1 MGCTI
6 PAPPPKSR
14 LRTSLLIL
22 LWLAL
27 SALAGWGS
35 YHVARDYAL
44 EGLQV
49 DGNHRLDLYTASL
62 QREIDKYA
70 FLPGVVAL
78 QPQVQSLLQV
88 PDDAGLTH
96 YVNHYLETL
105 SQRAGTLS
113 VYLLN
118 HSGRVLASSNWQRAD
133 SFVGENLSFR
143 PYVQQA
149 LSQGYGRYFGIGTTR
164 GEPGYYLTTT
174 LGQGTQRGIAVVK
187 VGLSLLEHSWAA
199 AESPVFVSDENTVL
213 MLSNVPQWRFSTLDV
228 LDDAQRARLKSSLK
242 YNQQAL
248 QPLNWKVLN
257 SAKQASNSVQL
268 VELPGGVNGVDDSPA
283 YSSGQFLAL
292 SRPLAGTPWKMT
304 VLLPLSSTLQLAQS
318 RAWLTAVMVALGL
331 MLLALLLQRR
341 RHLREQLAARQALQ
355 QAHDALERQVQQR
368 TAQLQNANPALQQ
381 EVAARVQAEATLR
394 AAQDELVQAGKLAVI
409 GKLSTEVAHELNQPL
424 AALRALAGNSQR
436 FLERSQTDM
445 VQSNLQRMADLSDRM
460 GRITGQLRNF
470 ARRSL
475 DMPQAVP
482 LADVMEPALALM
494 QPRMDRCGAE
504 VVCDIPAQLR
514 VLCDTNRVQQVLIN
528 LLGNA
533 LDAMLQHS
541 TPRIE
546 ICGEVKDGQAH
557 ISVRDH
563 GPGLS
568 EQALAHLFQPFF
580 TTKLKG
586 EGLGLGL
593 SLSSDIAKAS
603 GGCLQGRNHP
613 EGGAVFTLSLPL
625 ADTQPLL

>member
-1 MGCTI
+1 MGCTM
-6 PAPPPKSR
+6 PAPPKNR

-22 LWLAL
+22 LWLGL

-44 EGLQV
+44 DSLQV

-70 FLPGVVAL
+70 FLPGVMAL

-88 PDDAGLTH
+88 PDDAGLTL
-96 YVNHYLETL
+96 YVNRYLEAL
-105 SQRAGTLS
+105 SQSAGTLS
-113 VYLLN
+113 VYLLD
-118 HSGRVLASSNWQRAD
+118 HSGRVLAASNWQRAD
-133 SFVGENLSFR
+133 SFVGEDLSFR

-149 LSQGYGRYFGIGTTR
+149 LRQGYGRYFGIGTTR
-164 GEPGYYLTTT
+164 GEPGYYLTTP
-174 LGQGTQRGIAVVK
+174 LGQGEQRGIAVVK

-213 MLSNVPQWRFSTLDV
+213 MLSNVPQWRFTTLDV

-248 QPLNWKVLN
+248 QPLNWKILDSSLQGN
-257 SAKQASNSVQL
+257 SAVQL
-268 VELPGGVNGVDDSPA
+268 VELPGGVDASSG

-292 SRPLAGTPWKMT
+292 SRTLAGSPWKMT
-304 VLLPLSSTLQLAQS
+304 VLLPLASALPLAQS

-341 RHLREQLAARQALQ
+341 SHLREQLAARQALQ

-368 TAQLQNANPALQQ
+368 TAQLQSANTALQQ
-381 EVAARVQAEATLR
+381 EVAERMQAEVTLR

-460 GRITGQLRNF
+460 GRITGQLRNV